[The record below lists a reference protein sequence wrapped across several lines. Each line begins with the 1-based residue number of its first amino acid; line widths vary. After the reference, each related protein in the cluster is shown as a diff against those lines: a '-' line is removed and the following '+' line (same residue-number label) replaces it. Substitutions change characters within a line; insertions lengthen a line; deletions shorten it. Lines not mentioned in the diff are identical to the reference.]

1 MGNYGIPGKAVRQ
14 DRPPSLTAA
23 FGIKAP
29 RSGTCSRDSNQMKIE
44 DRILFSV
51 SAAGIPW
58 QSTSFQATIYRDR
71 AVRGRVPCLTNA
83 T

>member
-1 MGNYGIPGKAVRQ
+1 
-14 DRPPSLTAA
+14 
-23 FGIKAP
+23 
-29 RSGTCSRDSNQMKIE
+29 MKIE
-44 DRILFSV
+44 DRIQFSV

-71 AVRGRVPCLTNA
+71 AVRGGVPCLTNA